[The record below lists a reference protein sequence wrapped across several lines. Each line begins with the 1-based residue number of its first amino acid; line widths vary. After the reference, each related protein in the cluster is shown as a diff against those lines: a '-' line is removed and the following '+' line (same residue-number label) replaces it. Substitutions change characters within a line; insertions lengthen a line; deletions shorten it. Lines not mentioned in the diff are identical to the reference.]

1 MAVGGAARLLS
12 LLGRLKPA
20 ASAASKAA
28 SKSGAAKGLGNIGM
42 RGGKFS
48 ATAAVGDTY
57 RGLGQLTA
65 RVAPVAIA
73 AGAPVVGAGL
83 AVKGASDVLGP
94 NVANAIDGKGFVI
107 GDETAGVKAVTSGN
121 YDSDRDQLSGFGLAD
136 QVRAGLGLGPSKSDV
151 ISQAQTELN
160 RQFQQTGSANFLRE
174 GGNGFQLTDGFLDR
188 RAGETAQEYENR
200 LKPEVD
206 RLKAFKVAA
215 GNPDI
220 QTPLTGY
227 ESVADLTRLT
237 KTAADARFDSPL
249 QVAIRAQEQQTQL
262 MRQQLAQTAYQ
273 NKLADHNFALSN
285 ARLDFQQEQAE
296 KNRQQ
301 TLQFKLFDRQDARA
315 DRAEREAVRDRA
327 DRRAA
332 ISSMVKGLSQLG
344 YAFAL

>member
-1 MAVGGAARLLS
+1 MLRA
-12 LLGRLKPA
+12 LKVLQRA
-20 ASAASKAA
+20 QRIANASKGAT
-28 SKSGAAKGLGNIGM
+28 KAAKGFQGLGNLGM
-42 RGGKFS
+42 RNGKFN

-73 AGAPVVGAGL
+73 AGAPVLGAGL
-83 AVKGASDVLGP
+83 FVKGASDVLGP

-107 GDETAGVKAVTSGN
+107 GDETAGVRAVTSGN
-121 YDSDRDQLSGFGLAD
+121 YDADRDQLSGFGLAD
-136 QVRAGLGLGPSKSDV
+136 QVRAGLNLGPSKSDV
-151 ISQAQTELN
+151 ISEAKDELN

-174 GGNGFQLTDGFLDR
+174 GGNGFKLASGFLER

-200 LKPEVD
+200 LAPEVE

-227 ESVADLTRLT
+227 ESVADLNRLT
-237 KTAADARFDSPL
+237 KTAADARPDSPL
-249 QVAIRAQEQQTQL
+249 QIAIRAQEQQQQL

-273 NKLADHNFALSN
+273 NKVADYNFQLNN
-285 ARLDFQQEQAE
+285 ARLDFQAEQAA
-296 KNRQQ
+296 KDRQQ

-344 YAFAL
+344 YAFSL